1 MSSYLTKSVLTC
13 YNIST
18 SEVFATTLDSS
29 LWILCFGVLELGSV
43 LTSRVLDR
51 VSRGTLF
58 NSGPDLHSLLLRIE
72 LGKGLPVLEVKQ
84 LACVSLSF
92 SVSVFVLVFVIVLVC
107 LPVLEVKRLACLF
120 LYLSMSLSS
129 YLSLHWSACLYLKYG
144 SWLASNLAPKG
155 LIYGITG
162 GSSSFKAR
170 SLLSLS
176 LF

>member
-1 MSSYLTKSVLTC
+1 MSSYFTKSVLTC

-29 LWILCFGVLELGSV
+29 LWILCFGVLESGSV

-92 SVSVFVLVFVIVLVC
+92 SVFVNVFVLVFVIALVC
-107 LPVLEVKRLACLF
+107 LPVLEVWQLARIK
-120 LYLSMSLSS
+120 SRS
-129 YLSLHWSACLYLKYG
+129 
-144 SWLASNLAPKG
+144 KG
-155 LIYGITG
+155 LDIRDHRRVKFSQGAL
-162 GSSSFKAR
+162 F
-170 SLLSLS
+170 SLS
-176 LF
+176 LPLLTDNGSSEHG

>member
-18 SEVFATTLDSS
+18 SEVLATTLDSS
-29 LWILCFGVLELGSV
+29 LWILCFGVLESGSV

-92 SVSVFVLVFVIVLVC
+92 SVSVFVLVSVIVLVC
-107 LPVLEVKRLACLF
+107 LPVLEVWQLARIKPR
-120 LYLSMSLSS
+120 S
-129 YLSLHWSACLYLKYG
+129 
-144 SWLASNLAPKG
+144 KG
-155 LIYGITG
+155 LDIRDHRRV
-162 GSSSFKAR
+162 K
-170 SLLSLS
+170 LLQSALSSLS
-176 LF
+176 LPLLTNHGSSEHDWSPVARGWGLTWRTWS

>member
-1 MSSYLTKSVLTC
+1 MTWDEILSSYLTKSVLTC

-72 LGKGLPVLEVKQ
+72 LGKGLPVLKVKQ
-84 LACVSLSF
+84 QACVSLSF
-92 SVSVFVLVFVIVLVC
+92 SAFVFVFVIALVC
-107 LPVLEVKRLACLF
+107 LPVLEVWQLARIKPR
-120 LYLSMSLSS
+120 S
-129 YLSLHWSACLYLKYG
+129 
-144 SWLASNLAPKG
+144 KG
-155 LIYGITG
+155 LDIRDHRRVKFSQGAL
-162 GSSSFKAR
+162 F
-170 SLLSLS
+170 SLS
-176 LF
+176 LPLLTDNGRSEHG

>member
-1 MSSYLTKSVLTC
+1 MSSYLTTC

-92 SVSVFVLVFVIVLVC
+92 SVFVNVFVLVFVNALVC
-107 LPVLEVKRLACLF
+107 LPVLEVWQLAGIKPR
-120 LYLSMSLSS
+120 S
-129 YLSLHWSACLYLKYG
+129 
-144 SWLASNLAPKG
+144 KG
-155 LIYGITG
+155 LDIRDHRGVKF
-162 GSSSFKAR
+162 S
-170 SLLSLS
+170 
-176 LF
+176 

>member
-1 MSSYLTKSVLTC
+1 MTWDEILSSYLTKSVLTC

-92 SVSVFVLVFVIVLVC
+92 SAFVFVFVFVLVLVIVLVC
-107 LPVLEVKRLACLF
+107 LPVLEVWQLARIKPR
-120 LYLSMSLSS
+120 S
-129 YLSLHWSACLYLKYG
+129 
-144 SWLASNLAPKG
+144 KG
-155 LIYGITG
+155 LDIRDHRRVKLPQ
-162 GSSSFKAR
+162 GSLF
-170 SLLSLS
+170 SLS
-176 LF
+176 LPLLTHNWRSEHG

>member
-18 SEVFATTLDSS
+18 SEVLATTLDSS

-92 SVSVFVLVFVIVLVC
+92 SAFVFVFVLVFVIALVC
-107 LPVLEVKRLACLF
+107 LPVLEVWQLARIKPRSKGLDIRDHRRVK
-120 LYLSMSLSS
+120 LLQSALSS
-129 YLSLHWSACLYLKYG
+129 LPLPLLTNH
-144 SWLASNLAPKG
+144 
-155 LIYGITG
+155 
-162 GSSSFKAR
+162 GSSEHDWSPVAR
-170 SLLSLS
+170 GWGLTWRTWS
-176 LF
+176 

>member
-1 MSSYLTKSVLTC
+1 MTWDEILSSYLTKSVLTC

-92 SVSVFVLVFVIVLVC
+92 SVFVNVFVLVFVIALVC
-107 LPVLEVKRLACLF
+107 LPVLEVWQLARIKPR
-120 LYLSMSLSS
+120 S
-129 YLSLHWSACLYLKYG
+129 
-144 SWLASNLAPKG
+144 KG
-155 LIYGITG
+155 LDIRDHRRVKLSQGAL
-162 GSSSFKAR
+162 F
-170 SLLSLS
+170 SLS
-176 LF
+176 LPLLTHNGRSEHG

>member
-18 SEVFATTLDSS
+18 SEVLATTLDSS

-92 SVSVFVLVFVIVLVC
+92 SAFVFVFVLVLVIVLVC
-107 LPVLEVKRLACLF
+107 LPVLEVWQLARIKPR
-120 LYLSMSLSS
+120 S
-129 YLSLHWSACLYLKYG
+129 
-144 SWLASNLAPKG
+144 KG
-155 LIYGITG
+155 LDIRDHRRVKFSQGAL
-162 GSSSFKAR
+162 F
-170 SLLSLS
+170 SLS
-176 LF
+176 LPLLTDNGSSEHG

>member
-1 MSSYLTKSVLTC
+1 MSSYLTTC

-84 LACVSLSF
+84 LACVS
-92 SVSVFVLVFVIVLVC
+92 
-107 LPVLEVKRLACLF
+107 
-120 LYLSMSLSS
+120 
-129 YLSLHWSACLYLKYG
+129 
-144 SWLASNLAPKG
+144 
-155 LIYGITG
+155 
-162 GSSSFKAR
+162 
-170 SLLSLS
+170 
-176 LF
+176 

>member
-18 SEVFATTLDSS
+18 SEVLATTLDSS

-92 SVSVFVLVFVIVLVC
+92 SVFVNVFVLVFVIALVC
-107 LPVLEVKRLACLF
+107 LPVLEVWQLAGVKPR
-120 LYLSMSLSS
+120 S
-129 YLSLHWSACLYLKYG
+129 
-144 SWLASNLAPKG
+144 KG
-155 LIYGITG
+155 LDIRDHRGVKLSQG
-162 GSSSFKAR
+162 AFF
-170 SLLSLS
+170 SLS
-176 LF
+176 LPLLTDNGRSEHG

>member
-29 LWILCFGVLELGSV
+29 LWILCFGVLESGSV

-92 SVSVFVLVFVIVLVC
+92 SAFVFVLC
-107 LPVLEVKRLACLF
+107 
-120 LYLSMSLSS
+120 S
-129 YLSLHWSACLYLKYG
+129 H
-144 SWLASNLAPKG
+144 
-155 LIYGITG
+155 
-162 GSSSFKAR
+162 
-170 SLLSLS
+170 
-176 LF
+176 